1 MATAEKRGN
10 PATAQQR
17 WGREL
22 EARCE
27 AQGYTADAVASG
39 AAAAPSAAEQLG
51 TVSTGGHGKGKDEA
65 PARGG
70 ELIAIANKKKDVITE
85 QIGDSARVY
94 NDMVDKV
101 AALMKTRDA
110 LRHDYQSLLDEE
122 SELHSMEVNGT
133 PELMRIGELRRRVAA
148 DNENLRREWQR
159 RKRLNQE
166 DESLRK
172 ANSER
177 MATAKRLERAVAKAE
192 RETNRIKRLQKDLVF
207 VRNTA
212 QTDLQIATEMCD
224 RIRTVMQQKI
234 SMKRTALEAA
244 RAGQVPLSR

>member
-1 MATAEKRGN
+1 
-10 PATAQQR
+10 
-17 WGREL
+17 
-22 EARCE
+22 
-27 AQGYTADAVASG
+27 
-39 AAAAPSAAEQLG
+39 
-51 TVSTGGHGKGKDEA
+51 
-65 PARGG
+65 
-70 ELIAIANKKKDVITE
+70 
-85 QIGDSARVY
+85 
-94 NDMVDKV
+94 
-101 AALMKTRDA
+101 
-110 LRHDYQSLLDEE
+110 
-122 SELHSMEVNGT
+122 MEVNGT